1 MADPSTLE
9 DGQSQRRPTPLSY
22 DPSRG
27 EAPVARGAG
36 TVVLL
41 LVGESDRRWAAEAAL
56 GLCSTWARGGRR
68 VVLADLDLDAPIV
81 HEVAGVDDSQGI
93 VDIFLYGASV
103 GSSARA
109 VPGEGFYL
117 IPVGTYEPDATA
129 IYHHPRWPKLVAGFR
144 DANATLVLFAPV
156 STADVP
162 AIAEWVDELIVLGA
176 AGDVPGLDILAAKG
190 VEAEA
195 ILVQPGAVPPASA
208 GEAGVTVPALT
219 DEEKELI
226 IPPEPRRHAEPIGR
240 HLPTIVAVV
249 AAAAVFAIAGFL
261 LARNRP
267 DLVPWAGEAATPAA
281 VAPAVQRQARSGPSP
296 TGAPLPYSVTGWAF
310 MTLEAA
316 EAHAEVE
323 RTRFDTA
330 PFFVSPEEIQG
341 VLYYKVLAGAVV
353 DTAAASRLRT
363 DLVESGAIEPTESI
377 IQFSPLAFDL
387 GEFESEG
394 DAVARADSLAE
405 EEVPAYVLSIPYSDG
420 TRRWQLYGGAYRDSV
435 SAEAMRQHL
444 SAAGLSAR
452 LVARIGESRGGSR

>member
-1 MADPSTLE
+1 M
-9 DGQSQRRPTPLSY
+9 
-22 DPSRG
+22 
-27 EAPVARGAG
+27 
-36 TVVLL
+36 VLL
-41 LVGESDRRWAAEAAL
+41 LVGEADRRWAAEAAL

-68 VVLADLDLDAPIV
+68 VVLADLDLDAPV
-81 HEVAGVDDSQGI
+81 LHEVAGVDDTQGI

-117 IPVGTYEPDATA
+117 IPVGTYEPDAEA
-129 IYHHPRWPKLVAGFR
+129 IYRHPRWPKLVAGFR
-144 DANATLVLFAPV
+144 DASATLVLFAPV

-162 AIAEWVDELIVLGA
+162 AVAEWVDEVILLGA
-176 AGDVPGLDILAAKG
+176 SGDAPGLDVLAAKG
-190 VEAEA
+190 IEPEAV
-195 ILVQPGAVPPASA
+195 LVQPGAPRPAA
-208 GEAGVTVPALT
+208 EAGAVTVPALT

-226 IPPEPRRHAEPIGR
+226 LPPEPRRHAQPIGR

-249 AAAAVFAIAGFL
+249 AAAVVFAIAGFL

-267 DLVPWAGEAATPAA
+267 DLVPWAGDQQRPTAA
-281 VAPAVQRQARSGPSP
+281 APAVQPQTRTGPSP
-296 TGAPLPYSVTGWAF
+296 TGAALPYSVTGWAF

-316 EAHAEVE
+316 QAHAEGE
-323 RTRFDTA
+323 RARFDAA

-363 DLVESGAIEPTESI
+363 DLIESGAIEPTESI

-387 GEFESEG
+387 GEFESED
-394 DAVARADSLAE
+394 DAEARLDSLTT

-420 TRRWQLYGGAYRDSV
+420 TRRWQLYGGAYRDSI
-435 SAEAMRQHL
+435 SAEAMREHL
-444 SAAGLSAR
+444 SAAGVSAR
-452 LVARIGESRGGSR
+452 LVARIGEARRGNR